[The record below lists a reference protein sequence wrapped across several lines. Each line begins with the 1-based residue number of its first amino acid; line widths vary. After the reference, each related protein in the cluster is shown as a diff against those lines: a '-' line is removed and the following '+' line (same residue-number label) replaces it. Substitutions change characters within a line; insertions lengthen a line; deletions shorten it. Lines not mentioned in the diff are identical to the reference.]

1 MLDRALITVMKNY
14 MMEKLDGSNQSFSS
28 LRGTFSNR
36 EEGNTP
42 MQLKSERQSKLLERW
57 FALRGRSIYL
67 DILVG
72 LKY

>member
-42 MQLKSERQSKLLERW
+42 MQLKSERQSKLLER
-57 FALRGRSIYL
+57 
-67 DILVG
+67 
-72 LKY
+72 